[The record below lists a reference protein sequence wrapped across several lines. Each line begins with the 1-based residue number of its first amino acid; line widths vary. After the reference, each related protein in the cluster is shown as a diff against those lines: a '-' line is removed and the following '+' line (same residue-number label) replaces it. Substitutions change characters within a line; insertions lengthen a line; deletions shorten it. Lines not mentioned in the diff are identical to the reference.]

1 MANNEHKMETESI
14 KGYEKVRYHV
24 RRLLR
29 LRQEPHCYVPPFST
43 TCGVFLAFAF
53 LSKVQDLN

>member
-1 MANNEHKMETESI
+1 MANNEDKMETESI

-29 LRQEPHCYVPPFST
+29 QEPHCYVPPFST
-43 TCGVFLAFAF
+43 ICGVFLAFAF